1 MPAAV
6 WETQQHL
13 VRLVGPALA
22 LPALAGLGSYAL
34 TLVPEG
40 PARGWWRA
48 GLLVVGLV
56 AAAGLVVR
64 PVARWASRRLLVT
77 ATHVALQDG
86 LLRRRERAV
95 PLARVAEVRTV
106 QTVLG
111 RVLGHGTLLVLPE
124 RGPLLRCDHLPAVRA
139 VQALVLER
147 AEAAGA
153 GRDAGRDG
161 EDPDPDDPDPHHPD
175 ANHPDPDDPDGD
187 DPELGWRD
195 ALGGGPGRGPA
206 R

>member
-1 MPAAV
+1 MAARRV
-6 WETQQHL
+6 EQSDPPRAGRPVLAAAWETQQT
-13 VRLVGPALA
+13 VARLLGPALA
-22 LPALAGLGSYAL
+22 LPVLAGLGAYAL

-48 GLLVVGLV
+48 GLLLLGL
-56 AAAGLVVR
+56 AAAAVLVVR
-64 PVARWASRRLLVT
+64 PVARWASCRLQVT

-106 QTVLG
+106 QTALG
-111 RVLGHGTLLVLPE
+111 RVLGHGTLLVLPDS
-124 RGPLLRCDHLPAVRA
+124 GPLLRCDHLPAVRA

-153 GRDAGRDG
+153 GRDPGD
-161 EDPDPDDPDPHHPD
+161 
-175 ANHPDPDDPDGD
+175 DGD
-187 DPELGWRD
+187 DPEWRD
-195 ALGGGPGRGPA
+195 PDDAGPGDGHRVPGG
-206 R
+206 

>member
-1 MPAAV
+1 MLASA
-6 WETQQHL
+6 WETQQH
-13 VRLVGPALA
+13 VARLVGPALA
-22 LPALAGLGSYAL
+22 LPALAGLGGYAL
-34 TLVPEG
+34 ALVPEG

-48 GLLVVGLV
+48 GLLAIGL
-56 AAAGLVVR
+56 AAAAALVVR
-64 PVARWASRRLLVT
+64 PVTRWASRRLLVT

-124 RGPLLRCDHLPAVRA
+124 RGPLLRCDHLPAVRT

-161 EDPDPDDPDPHHPD
+161 DDPEWRDTDDADPDDADPEW
-175 ANHPDPDDPDGD
+175 PDDPGD
-187 DPELGWRD
+187 
-195 ALGGGPGRGPA
+195 GGPAHDPA

>member
-1 MPAAV
+1 MPATA
-6 WETQQHL
+6 WETQQH
-13 VRLVGPALA
+13 VARLAGPALA
-22 LPALAGLGSYAL
+22 LPALAGLGGYAL

-40 PARGWWRA
+40 PTRGWWRA
-48 GLLVVGLV
+48 GLLLLGL
-56 AAAGLVVR
+56 AAATALVVR

-106 QTVLG
+106 QTALG
-111 RVLGHGTLLVLPE
+111 RVLGHGTLLVLSE

-161 EDPDPDDPDPHHPD
+161 DDPDPEW
-175 ANHPDPDDPDGD
+175 PDDP
-187 DPELGWRD
+187 
-195 ALGGGPGRGPA
+195 GGGPVRDPA
-206 R
+206 G